1 MIITI
6 QTTSIKENEENR
18 SVFRI
23 LNQKLLEKAAELQH
37 FSLRHLEYVDPVFED
52 VVIYL
57 VYNPKNQMRWYIAN
71 DVSADINDLIIK
83 EMGKLDMQILEKE
96 RR

>member
-6 QTTSIKENEENR
+6 QTTLVKENPENR
-18 SVFRI
+18 LFVKI

-37 FSLRHLEYVDPVFED
+37 FSLRHLEYVDPIFDD

-57 VYNPKNQMRWYIAN
+57 TYTLKSQMRWHIAN
-71 DVSADINDLIIK
+71 DVSQEITMLIAK
-83 EMGKLDMQILEKE
+83 EMSKLGLIEGNE
-96 RR
+96 

>member
-6 QTTSIKENEENR
+6 QTTPVKENEENR
-18 SVFRI
+18 SVFKI

-37 FSLRHLEYVDPVFED
+37 FSLRHLEYVDPIFED

-57 VYNPKNQMRWYIAN
+57 VYNAKTQMRWYIAN
-71 DVSADINDLIIK
+71 DVSSEINTLILK
-83 EMGKLDMQILEKE
+83 EMTKLDLQVLDS
-96 RR
+96 

>member
-6 QTTSIKENEENR
+6 QTTLLKENEENR
-18 SVFRI
+18 LFVKI

-37 FSLRHLEYVDPVFED
+37 FSLRHLEYVDPIFDD

-57 VYNPKNQMRWYIAN
+57 SYTSKHQLRWQIAN
-71 DVSADINDLIIK
+71 DVCPEIDVLIKK
-83 EMGKLDMQILEKE
+83 EMTKLDLTPLEN
-96 RR
+96 